1 MNLVK
6 PFLLAATTAVSTPA
20 SLMAEDSCYGGFV
33 MTDECIDKVGLQDKV
48 NTFKQ
53 EIADAK
59 VLLDTRYK
67 IEFRVI
73 NNAVQGPYAF
83 LPHGDVWID
92 PVLDN
97 ANRFE
102 SFIISAENEF
112 LREQPNILFQYA
124 ARHEICHIVV
134 GNIGRYHR
142 NGKSGEAAVDKCVMN
157 AVGEERYR
165 EYLHAF
171 GIYKNLSDARVQE
184 IFQIVKNVELVLPPV
199 PNDSGPQP

>member
-1 MNLVK
+1 
-6 PFLLAATTAVSTPA
+6 
-20 SLMAEDSCYGGFV
+20 

-53 EIADAK
+53 EIADAM
-59 VLLDTRYK
+59 VLLDTNHK

-73 NNAVQGPYAF
+73 NNPAQGPYTS

-97 ANRFE
+97 TNRFE
-102 SFIISAENEF
+102 SFVISAKSDF
-112 LREQPNILFQYA
+112 LHEQPGVLFQYA

-142 NGKSGEAAVDKCVMN
+142 NGKNGEAAVDKCVMN
-157 AVGEERYR
+157 AVGEERYH
-165 EYLHAF
+165 EYLQAF
-171 GIYKNLSDARVQE
+171 AIYKSLNDARIQY
-184 IFQIVKNVELVLPPV
+184 IFQTVKNVEIIPPPV
-199 PNDSGPQP
+199 QSDQRPQP